1 MQVEV
6 FSESYV
12 KDGGFIRK
20 MDSRAKLLFVLA
32 CLLLALVSSNPIVP
46 ITVGAVC
53 LALIAASGA
62 PLWAVALRV
71 SEPLVF
77 ALIVSSL
84 QAFLVRGDAIFSL
97 HVFGLNLSVSAEGL
111 HKGVLIMSR
120 VFGAVT
126 AVLFLTM
133 TTSVN
138 RLLSAAARLR
148 TPKAFVEISLFAYR
162 YVFVL
167 LEDAVTIYNAQKGRL
182 GYSGVA
188 RGMKSLSTL
197 AGSVFLR
204 AYGQAEATG
213 EAMALR
219 GYTGEYVPSFRETFR
234 ARDGLL
240 LGALFSFCLIVGLWT
255 S

>member
-1 MQVEV
+1 MRVET
-6 FSESYV
+6 FSELYV
-12 KDGGFIRK
+12 SRDGLIRN
-20 MDSRAKLLFVLA
+20 MDARAKLVFAAA
-32 CLLLALVSSNPIVP
+32 CLALAVISPNPAAP
-46 ITVGAVC
+46 LAVGAVC
-53 LALIAASGA
+53 LCLLLSSGA
-62 PLWAVALRV
+62 PVWAVCLRM

-77 ALIVSSL
+77 ALIVAAL
-84 QAFLVRGDAIFSL
+84 QAFLARSATASL
-97 HVFGLNLSVSAEGL
+97 SFFGITFSVSADGL
-111 HKGVLIMSR
+111 HRGALIMSR
-120 VFGAVT
+120 VFGAVS

-133 TTSVN
+133 TTPVH

-148 TPKAFVEISLFAYR
+148 APKALVEISLFAYR

-167 LEDAVTIYNAQKGRL
+167 MEDAVTIYHAQKGRL

-188 RGMKSLSTL
+188 RGIRSLATL

-219 GYTGEYVPSFRETFR
+219 GYTGEYIPTFRERFR

-240 LGALFSFCLIVGLWT
+240 LGTLFSFCLVVSIWT
-255 S
+255 R

>member
-12 KDGGFIRK
+12 KDGGFIRR

-32 CLLLALVSSNPIVP
+32 CLLLALVSSNPIAP
-46 ITVGAVC
+46 FTVGAVC
-53 LALIAASGA
+53 LALVAASGA
-62 PLWAVALRV
+62 PLWSVALRV

-77 ALIVSSL
+77 ALIVASL
-84 QAFLVRGDAIFSL
+84 QAFLVHGDTLASVHI
-97 HVFGLNLSVSAEGL
+97 FGLTLSISAEGL
-111 HKGVLIMSR
+111 HKGILIMSR

-138 RLLSAAARLR
+138 RLLSAAARFR
-148 TPKAFVEISLFAYR
+148 MPKAFVEISLFAYR

-167 LEDAVTIYNAQKGRL
+167 MEDAVTIYHAQKGRL
-182 GYSGVA
+182 GYSSLP
-188 RGMKSLSTL
+188 RGMRSLATL
-197 AGSVFLR
+197 AGAVFLR
-204 AYGQAEATG
+204 AFSQAEATG

-219 GYTGEYVPSFRETFR
+219 GYTGEYIPTFRERFR

-240 LGALFSFCLIVGLWT
+240 LGTLFSFCLIVSIWT
-255 S
+255 L

>member
-12 KDGGFIRK
+12 KDGGFIRR

-32 CLLLALVSSNPIVP
+32 CLLLALVSSKPVAP
-46 ITVGAVC
+46 LAVGAVC

-62 PLWAVALRV
+62 PLRAVALRL

-77 ALIVSSL
+77 ALIVASL
-84 QAFLVRGDAIFSL
+84 QAFLAHGDAFFSL
-97 HVFGLNLSVSAEGL
+97 HVFGAALSISAEGF
-111 HKGVLIMSR
+111 HKGILIMSR
-120 VFGAVT
+120 VFGAVA

-167 LEDAVTIYNAQKGRL
+167 MEDAVTVYHAQKGRL

-188 RGMKSLSTL
+188 RGMRSLATL
-197 AGSVFLR
+197 AGSVLLR
-204 AYGQAEATG
+204 AYGQAESTG

-234 ARDGLL
+234 TRDGLL

-255 S
+255 L